1 MEGKFW
7 RVWVERQLEQ
17 ATQKADEHSGH
28 LWLSG
33 QHLGEEEQR
42 KLKPFG
48 TWPRTQCLQLSI
60 TIALNSYYSKST
72 AGVLSFPIAR
82 TL

>member
-17 ATQKADEHSGH
+17 ATQKDEHSGH

-42 KLKPFG
+42 KLKAFG
-48 TWPRTQCLQLSI
+48 TWPRTQYLQLSI

-72 AGVLSFPIAR
+72 AGVLSLPTAA